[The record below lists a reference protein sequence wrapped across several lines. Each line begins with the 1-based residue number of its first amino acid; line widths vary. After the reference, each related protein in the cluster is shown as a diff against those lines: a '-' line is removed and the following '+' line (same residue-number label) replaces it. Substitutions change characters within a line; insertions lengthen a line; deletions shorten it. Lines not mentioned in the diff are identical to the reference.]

1 MKKVAIIGA
10 GAAGCFSAIILKRL
24 MPETVVDI
32 YESGPNAMAK
42 LSITGGGRCNLTNS
56 FANITSLAKI
66 YPRGEKLMKRTLK
79 VFSNE
84 DAMQWFENEGV
95 RLIIQEDGCVFPKSQ
110 DAMEIVRILHK
121 DMRAEGISIHYNH
134 RMSSISKNN
143 DSYNICFE
151 NGREYKYN
159 KLLIATG
166 SPNKHICNI
175 FARLGLEIINPVPSL
190 FTFSMPKD
198 PICSLMGTV
207 VENTSASISGTNF
220 KADGSLLIT
229 DWGMSG
235 PAILKLSSYAA
246 RYLAEK
252 GYNAEISINWAGNKN
267 RDNIANELQTIA
279 NENPQKKITSSRP
292 YYLPLKL
299 WQHLIGIC
307 NIRSDIRWSE
317 IGSKSFNKLTE
328 QILNDTHRINGKSR
342 HRNEFVTCG
351 GISLS
356 NISINTLECK
366 SLPGIYFAGE
376 VLDVDAITGG
386 FNLQAAW
393 SMAYVA
399 AKSLSM
405 EL

>member
-1 MKKVAIIGA
+1 
-10 GAAGCFSAIILKRL
+10 
-24 MPETVVDI
+24 
-32 YESGPNAMAK
+32 
-42 LSITGGGRCNLTNS
+42 
-56 FANITSLAKI
+56 
-66 YPRGEKLMKRTLK
+66 
-79 VFSNE
+79 
-84 DAMQWFENEGV
+84 
-95 RLIIQEDGCVFPKSQ
+95 
-110 DAMEIVRILHK
+110 
-121 DMRAEGISIHYNH
+121 
-134 RMSSISKNN
+134 
-143 DSYNICFE
+143 
-151 NGREYKYN
+151 
-159 KLLIATG
+159 
-166 SPNKHICNI
+166 
-175 FARLGLEIINPVPSL
+175 
-190 FTFSMPKD
+190 
-198 PICSLMGTV
+198 
-207 VENTSASISGTNF
+207 
-220 KADGSLLIT
+220 
-229 DWGMSG
+229 MSG

-252 GYNAEISINWAGNKN
+252 GYNAEISINWTGNKN